1 MPGPRQGVA
10 DQREGQDLISGEI
23 LSFPKVGPTLPTAP
37 AGRVDRL
44 LRPRPRGFLPL
55 QATRIRF
62 RHPGMSL
69 APELFKR

>member
-44 LRPRPRGFLPL
+44 LSPRPRGFLPVR
-55 QATRIRF
+55 TVRIRS
-62 RHPGMSL
+62 RPRGMSL
-69 APELFKR
+69 ASELFKR